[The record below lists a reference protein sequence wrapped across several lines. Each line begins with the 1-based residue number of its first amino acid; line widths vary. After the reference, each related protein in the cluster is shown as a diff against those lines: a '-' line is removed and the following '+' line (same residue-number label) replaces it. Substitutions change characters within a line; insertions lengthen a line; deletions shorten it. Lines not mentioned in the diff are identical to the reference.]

1 MKQGLKP
8 KRTEDARKGERTRRR
23 LLDAGIEAFA
33 RFGPE
38 EVGIRRLAAAA
49 GVNSAALSYY
59 FGGKDGYYRAVLR
72 YLADGVGATIRE
84 SAVAARGV
92 PGEPR
97 SPEAARE
104 ALRAFLRRF
113 VVTVLTEPHAEAVAA
128 IVWRE
133 LLRPSGGFEIIYTR
147 IIRPVH
153 EIMTELAATALRTTP
168 RDPQAILLA
177 HSLWGQAAIFRIGFH
192 VLRRR
197 LGRRGR
203 RLSQDLIATIADMAD
218 TVVLRLLPG
227 RTDQEEQASPRLR
240 RDGRHREIQDKACVS

>member
-1 MKQGLKP
+1 MKKGRKQN
-8 KRTEDARKGERTRRR
+8 RTADARKGEGTRLR

-33 RFGPE
+33 QFGPE

-72 YLADGVGATIRE
+72 HLTEGMGGNIRE
-84 SAVAARGV
+84 SALAARGD
-92 PGEPR
+92 PAEPL

-104 ALRAFLRRF
+104 ALRAFLRHF
-113 VVTVLTEPHAEAVAA
+113 VMTVLTEPRAEAVAA

-133 LLRPSGGFEIIYTR
+133 LLRPSDGFEIIYTR

-153 EIMTELAATALRTTP
+153 EIITELAAAVLQTTP
-168 RDPQAILLA
+168 RDPRVIVLA
-177 HSLWGQAAIFRIGFH
+177 HSLWGQPAIFRIGFH

-197 LGRRGR
+197 LRHRGR
-203 RLSQDLIATIADMAD
+203 RLSKAVIEMIAD
-218 TVVLRLLPG
+218 TVDTVALRLLPG
-227 RTDQEEQASPRLR
+227 GTEEQERASPRR
-240 RDGRHREIQDKACVS
+240 CRNGRPKTIEGKGRVS